1 MDRIVEQ
8 AAAAASISLEQARA
22 FLLAMREP
30 STKMEEAGNPIVDAA
45 WQAGISH
52 APPDSGP
59 AIMVVPANPRGI
71 YSAMIDAALAD

>member
-45 WQAGISH
+45 WQAGI
-52 APPDSGP
+52 GP
-59 AIMVVPANPRGI
+59 AAPDNGPAVMVVPANPRGI
-71 YSAMIDAALAD
+71 YTAMIDAAVAD

>member
-8 AAAAASISLEQARA
+8 AAEAAAISLEQARA

-45 WQAGISH
+45 WQSEIS
-52 APPDSGP
+52 PGTPGVGP
-59 AIMVVPANPRGI
+59 AVMVVPANPRGI
-71 YSAMIDAALAD
+71 YSAMIEAALAD